1 MPGILLRISAPCA
14 LGLLVLGAGAAGAQ
28 EYQTALRVSPQGGDH
43 CVAVPGGAV
52 ARDQGLEMTDCDGSA
67 AQTFSYDP
75 ARRRL
80 AIGGLCVDANGG
92 GGGDLVKLTPC
103 TDAASQSWRAEQKGG
118 FTKLIGASGL
128 CFDVRYGSTE
138 KGASLQ
144 SWTCGEA
151 EPNQL
156 WRLQR
161 K

>member
-1 MPGILLRISAPCA
+1 MSTVIPRISATLA
-14 LGLLVLGAGAAGAQ
+14 VLMLGAGGACAQ
-28 EYQTALRVSPQGGDH
+28 EYQATLQVSPQGGGH
-43 CVAVPGGAV
+43 CVEVPGAAFV
-52 ARDQGLEMTDCDGSA
+52 RDQGLQMTDCDGSA

-75 ARRRL
+75 MRQRL

-92 GGGDLVKLTPC
+92 AGGDLVKLAPC
-103 TDAASQSWRAEQKGG
+103 TRAASQAWRAEQKGE

-128 CFDVRYGSTE
+128 CFDIRYGSTE
-138 KGASLQ
+138 KGAPLQ

-156 WRLQR
+156 WHLQR